1 MEKLI
6 EGFYEKH
13 IWNNDGMLRDIV
25 FCWFYRICVLRS
37 GGGRRMMKI
46 LDILK
51 SVRPDS
57 NFENSEN
64 FLADFLLDSFDIM
77 EITAIIE
84 DTFKI
89 RIDIADILPDN
100 YKDIPSIVS
109 LIKQYGG
116 ERRWRITCPLKKQS
130 LLEQVWLLSSVRDY

>member
-1 MEKLI
+1 
-6 EGFYEKH
+6 
-13 IWNNDGMLRDIV
+13 
-25 FCWFYRICVLRS
+25 
-37 GGGRRMMKI
+37 MMKI

-116 ERRWRITCPLKKQS
+116 NVDGE
-130 LLEQVWLLSSVRDY
+130 

>member
-1 MEKLI
+1 
-6 EGFYEKH
+6 
-13 IWNNDGMLRDIV
+13 
-25 FCWFYRICVLRS
+25 
-37 GGGRRMMKI
+37 MKI

-84 DTFKI
+84 DS
-89 RIDIADILPDN
+89 N
-100 YKDIPSIVS
+100 M
-109 LIKQYGG
+109 GG
-116 ERRWRITCPLKKQS
+116 T
-130 LLEQVWLLSSVRDY
+130 